1 VLTSDG
7 AALTW
12 LTAPLQPGPVQ
23 VVAVSGAAS
32 DFETLTVEEGPP
44 LQGVFLPLVL
54 R

>member
-1 VLTSDG
+1 
-7 AALTW
+7 
-12 LTAPLQPGPVQ
+12 VQ

-32 DFETLTVEEGPP
+32 YFETLTVEEGPP